1 MFVMLL
7 VAVASVAAVD
17 GQWDY
22 VIEKYRLQLHFS
34 VPLGWLNDPNGLVY
48 HHGIYHLFYQHHPY
62 SNKWGPMHWGHAQS
76 TDLIHWQN
84 MPIALQPYDKGAIFS
99 GCCVSDTQN
108 VTGLGQSSPATATH
122 PLIAIYT
129 LDNSGNQSQAMA
141 YSLDDGVTWT
151 TYDSNP
157 IVPNPG
163 FVDFRDPNI
172 IVRDGKFYMALAA
185 GDRIMFYS
193 SDDLKAW
200 TRQQEFGLVPNQV
213 IFSEFNIEIRLV
225 F

>member
-1 MFVMLL
+1 MFVLLL
-7 VAVASVAAVD
+7 VAVASVAAID
-17 GQWDY
+17 EQWDY

-34 VPLGWLNDPNGLVY
+34 VPFGWLNDPNGLVY
-48 HHGIYHLFYQHHPY
+48 HNGIYHLFYQHHPF

-84 MPIALQPYDKGAIFS
+84 MPIALRPYDKGAIFS
-99 GCCVSDTQN
+99 GCCVSDTEN
-108 VTGLGQSSPATATH
+108 VTGLGQRTH

-129 LDNSGNQSQAMA
+129 LDNSGAQSQAMA

-151 TYDSNP
+151 TYESNP
-157 IVPNPG
+157 IVQNPG

-172 IVRDGKFYMALAA
+172 IQRDGKFHMALAA

-193 SDDLKAW
+193 SNDLKAW
-200 TRQQEFGLVPNQV
+200 TRQLEFGAVPNQV
-213 IFSEFNIEIRLV
+213 IGA
-225 F
+225 